1 MASIDIC
8 SKQEL
13 TTILER
19 FKPQRDNLLPILNEI
34 NKKFGYISPVAMME
48 IAEYLDIPVAEIH
61 GVISF
66 YHFLSTE
73 KKGKYII
80 RLCKTISCEMAG
92 KEKIARMLE
101 KELGIKFGE
110 TTSDG
115 MFSLEYTNCIGMCD
129 HGPAMLVNE
138 KVYAKLTPEKVIEIV
153 DELKKR
159 GQL

>member
-1 MASIDIC
+1 MTGIDIC

-13 TTILER
+13 STILER
-19 FKPQRDNLLPILNEI
+19 FKPQRDQLLPILIEI
-34 NKKFGYISPVAMME
+34 NNRFGYISPIAMME
-48 IAEYLDIPVAEIH
+48 IAEFLDIPVAEIH

-73 KKGKYII
+73 KKGKYVI

-101 KELGIKFGE
+101 NELGIKFGE

-115 MFSLEYTNCIGMCD
+115 LFSLEYTNCIGMCD
-129 HGPAMLVNE
+129 RGPAMLVND
-138 KVYAKLTPEKVIEIV
+138 KVYYRLTPEKVIEIV
-153 DELKKR
+153 DELRKR
-159 GQL
+159 G